1 MNILTFEATGIYA
14 HFRKIYTN
22 SSSLSY
28 YFPPPTTVAGMV
40 AAMLGRERDSYYE
53 EFRDENFKV
62 AVKILKPLRKM
73 THTVNYMLVK
83 GRKDL
88 YNRTTPT
95 QIPYEILTGV
105 QDEVEY
111 KFYFWHKDN
120 DLLYE
125 LSDRI
130 KNGKFAFPP
139 YFGAAPFSCF
149 ISGGDI
155 IETEEI
161 AGDSLVSIHSVV
173 NVQHIVENSIEV
185 INGLT
190 RIIKDII
197 PVAFNADRVPERTA
211 GVIFDEKC
219 TPIMLKLNTKYLS
232 IDNENIVFI

>member
-40 AAMLGRERDSYYE
+40 AAILGRERDSYYE
-53 EFRDENFKV
+53 EFGEEKFKV
-62 AVKILKPLRKM
+62 AVRILKPLRKM
-73 THTVNYMLVK
+73 THTLNYMYVK
-83 GRKDL
+83 GKKDL
-88 YNRTTPT
+88 YCRTTAT
-95 QIPYEILTGV
+95 QIPFEILTGA

-111 KFYFWHKDN
+111 RFYLWHKNN
-120 DLLYE
+120 DLIFE
-125 LSDRI
+125 LSDKI

-149 ISGGDI
+149 ISGGDVKK
-155 IETEEI
+155 TEELESESVI
-161 AGDSLVSIHSVV
+161 SVHSVI
-173 NVQHIVENSIEV
+173 NIQHVVEDSIEV

-190 RIIKDII
+190 RIVKDIV
-197 PVAFNADRVPERTA
+197 PVSFNSDRVPESTA

-219 TPIMLKLNTKYLS
+219 VPIRLKLKTKYFS
-232 IDNENIVFI
+232 TGDENIVFI